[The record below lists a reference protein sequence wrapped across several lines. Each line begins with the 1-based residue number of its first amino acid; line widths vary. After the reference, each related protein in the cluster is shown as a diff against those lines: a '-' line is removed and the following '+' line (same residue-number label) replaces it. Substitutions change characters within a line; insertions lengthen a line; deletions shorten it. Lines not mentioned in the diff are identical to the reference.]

1 MKDYSRIDAY
11 VLRLVE
17 DSTPE
22 KTMWNL
28 EKLREGKKG
37 TWNYI
42 DGCMLTAL
50 MEMTR
55 ITGDP
60 GYADFAETVADY
72 YVQEDG
78 NILTLE
84 PDKANLMIS
93 TKEEFCSN
101 CIIKPGKKSIVK
113 LPGC

>member
-1 MKDYSRIDAY
+1 MEDYGKFDAF

-17 DSTPE
+17 ESTPE
-22 KTMWNL
+22 RTMWNL

-60 GYADFAETVADY
+60 RYADFAETVA
-72 YVQEDG
+72 E
-78 NILTLE
+78 L
-84 PDKANLMIS
+84 
-93 TKEEFCSN
+93 
-101 CIIKPGKKSIVK
+101 
-113 LPGC
+113 